1 MTGYRIGSLLYC
13 CYPFG
18 FYLIYIFKRK
28 AMSIQNFNTD
38 KHAEKA
44 LDLVP
49 KILVIEPD
57 PALGEILCELFESV
71 GYDCKIVKD
80 TPNILPI
87 AKEYQPDLVLI
98 EYLLSQV
105 NGGELCSQIKKDPRF
120 NAVPV
125 ILYSA
130 YPQLLWSVRDYGCDA
145 FLAKP
150 FDLNALLS
158 QVEKLLLRS
167 KEQRRFSL
175 LKIGIKERLNYLHKF
190 LGN

>member
-1 MTGYRIGSLLYC
+1 
-13 CYPFG
+13 
-18 FYLIYIFKRK
+18 
-28 AMSIQNFNTD
+28 MSIQNFNID
-38 KHAEKA
+38 KNSESVR
-44 LDLVP
+44 DLVP

-57 PALGEILCELFESV
+57 PALGEILCELFESA
-71 GYDCKIVKD
+71 GYECKIVKD

-87 AKEYQPDLVLI
+87 LKDYNPDLVLI
-98 EYLLSQV
+98 EYLLPQV
-105 NGGELCSQIKKDPRF
+105 NGGELCSQIKNDLRF
-120 NAVPV
+120 SNVPV

-158 QVEKLLLRS
+158 QVEKLLVRS
-167 KEQRRFSL
+167 KEQRRFNL

-190 LGN
+190 LSS